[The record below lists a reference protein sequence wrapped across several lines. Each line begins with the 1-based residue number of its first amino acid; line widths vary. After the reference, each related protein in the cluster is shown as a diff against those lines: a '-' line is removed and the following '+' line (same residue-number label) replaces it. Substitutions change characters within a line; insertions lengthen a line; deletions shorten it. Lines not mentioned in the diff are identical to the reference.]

1 VAVLFVTQLANAQVR
16 STYSSSGTFTVPAGV
31 TQVTVECWGGGG
43 RGGVRTSNGQGGG
56 GGGGAY
62 ARSVLTV
69 TPSTS
74 FTVTVGGGSN
84 STSAGGD
91 TWFGTAA
98 TILAKGGESCGNNT
112 TTGATGGPAAASI
125 GTFKF
130 SGGSGATATGD
141 SGGGGSSAGNAA
153 NGNNGGVTGGGTAPA
168 GGGNGGNGTSS
179 TIPGS
184 GGAGS
189 SPGGAGGGGKR
200 GFFGGGSGGNGA
212 NGRVVVSY
220 NYPNGLCLASGSINI
235 PDNGCASNNNA
246 VVPIAISGLPTTLG
260 TAAGNARLQSVEVIA
275 AHTWNGDIRISL
287 TAPGGI
293 TRNLIL
299 DRFGNGDNLGNPSA
313 CPGSPL
319 VFQDGG
325 TALNNTATS
334 NVTGI
339 YNPEQSLAAFTGNP
353 NGNWTFTMCDAASA
367 DVGDV
372 RYLKLNF
379 CTVPLI
385 TATTNNSPAC
395 SNGTLDLSVTASGSP
410 AVTYAWS
417 GTGSFSPNSSSA
429 NVSVTGAA
437 SGNYS
442 VTVTNS
448 CGTTN
453 ATIPVIVN
461 TATPWYADND
471 GDGFGNP
478 ADMVL
483 ACTVPGGRVAN
494 NTDCNDALVT
504 YADNDGD
511 GFGAGAPAPCG
522 VGNNSDCND
531 AAVLYAD
538 GDGDGFGAGAPA
550 ACGVANNTDCDD
562 TQVLYTDADGDGFG
576 AGAPVACGVAN
587 NLDCNDAAILH
598 ADADGDGFGAAA
610 NAPCGIADNSD
621 CDDTNVLYTD
631 ADGDGFGTGSPVAC
645 GVADNTDCDDTQTLY
660 ADTDGDGFG
669 AGAPAACGVS
679 NNTDDCPTVSG
690 LIGSSCDAQ
699 AGPGFVLGQL
709 DGTCICVAIPCTENV
724 VLELRTDM
732 NSEEAGWEILD
743 QNTSL
748 VICSGGAPD
757 SPFPHGITNPIT
769 QSCCLPI
776 GCYRLRVS
784 DAGGDGF
791 VTGGYQLRESGA
803 NGRRI
808 IDNFGNFTTGS
819 LSTTP
824 SNFDNGAF
832 CVPISD
838 DGLIY
843 SSADKLDWVD
853 YKYLVAHANPAV
865 SAQWQV
871 GNQTDDGYEFWI
883 FDSNGTYSYRKFRS
897 HATSDGFSPAT
908 ANRACHMKI
917 NNWYNTPSTPL
928 IPANVLMNVR
938 VRARVNGVNGAFGSA
953 CTMKID
959 PVRAACP
966 LVKLQDDPAFA
977 SDYSCGV
984 TRTMG
989 GPNSNANK
997 LVALPP
1003 KFSPAPFGGGTGVLF
1018 QFRFRIPAENVCIVR
1033 PAQASPTIYLN
1044 WTNGPQLQCSKTYE
1058 VEVRVSKDMGA
1069 TWCVDSPSPAC
1080 DPSPVTTWG
1089 KTCQVS
1095 ISTCF
1100 QGGSGSSSMVAQG
1113 NSNLSMYP
1121 NPNQGDQL
1129 FISLNNVSP
1138 NVSTISVDIYDL
1150 TGKSMSKRTIAVL
1163 DGFVNEA
1170 MDLNN
1175 ALGSGMYMVHITA
1188 GEKIWTERLVIQK

>member
-1 VAVLFVTQLANAQVR
+1 M
-16 STYSSSGTFTVPAGV
+16 
-31 TQVTVECWGGGG
+31 
-43 RGGVRTSNGQGGG
+43 
-56 GGGGAY
+56 
-62 ARSVLTV
+62 
-69 TPSTS
+69 
-74 FTVTVGGGSN
+74 
-84 STSAGGD
+84 
-91 TWFGTAA
+91 
-98 TILAKGGESCGNNT
+98 
-112 TTGATGGPAAASI
+112 
-125 GTFKF
+125 
-130 SGGSGATATGD
+130 
-141 SGGGGSSAGNAA
+141 
-153 NGNNGGVTGGGTAPA
+153 
-168 GGGNGGNGTSS
+168 
-179 TIPGS
+179 
-184 GGAGS
+184 
-189 SPGGAGGGGKR
+189 
-200 GFFGGGSGGNGA
+200 
-212 NGRVVVSY
+212 
-220 NYPNGLCLASGSINI
+220 
-235 PDNGCASNNNA
+235 
-246 VVPIAISGLPTTLG
+246 PITISGLPTTLG

-275 AHTWNGDIRISL
+275 AHTWNSDIRISL
-287 TAPGGI
+287 TAPGGV

-299 DRFGNGDNLGNPSA
+299 NRFGNGDNLGNPAA

-319 VFQDGG
+319 IFQDLS
-325 TALNNTATS
+325 TALNNTNTS
-334 NVTGI
+334 NVTGT
-339 YNPEQSLAAFTGNP
+339 YSPEQSLAGFTGDP
-353 NGNWTFTMCDAASA
+353 NGNWTFTMCDNVGA

-395 SNGTLDLSVTASGSP
+395 SNGTLDLTVTASGSP
-410 AVTYAWS
+410 SVSYAWT

-448 CGTTN
+448 CGSTN

-461 TATPWYADND
+461 TATAWYADND
-471 GDGFGNP
+471 GDGFGNS
-478 ADMVL
+478 ADMIL
-483 ACTVPGGRVAN
+483 ACSSTGGRVAD

-504 YADNDGD
+504 YTDNDGD
-511 GFGAGAPAPCG
+511 GFGTGAPVACG

-531 AAVLYAD
+531 AA
-538 GDGDGFGAGAPA
+538 
-550 ACGVANNTDCDD
+550 
-562 TQVLYTDADGDGFG
+562 
-576 AGAPVACGVAN
+576 
-587 NLDCNDAAILH
+587 ILH
-598 ADADGDGFGAAA
+598 ADVDGDGFGAAA

-621 CDDTNVLYTD
+621 CDDSNVLYTD

-645 GVADNTDCDDTQTLY
+645 GVADNSDCDDSQTLY
-660 ADTDGDGFG
+660 ADADGDGFG
-669 AGAPAACGVS
+669 AGTPAACGVL
-679 NNTDDCPTVSG
+679 NNTDDCPTVVG

-699 AGPGFVLGQL
+699 PGPGFVLGQL
-709 DGTCICVAIPCTENV
+709 DGTCTCVAIPCTENV
-724 VLELRTDM
+724 VLELRTDV

-791 VTGGYQLRESGA
+791 VTGGYQLRESGM

-819 LSTTP
+819 LSTAP

-832 CVPISD
+832 CVPLSD
-838 DGLIY
+838 DALIF
-843 SSADKLDWVD
+843 SSADKLDWVS
-853 YKYLVAHANPAV
+853 YKYLVAHADSAV

-883 FDSNGTYSYRKFRS
+883 FDPNGTYSFRKFRS
-897 HATSDGFSPAT
+897 HAHSDGFSPAS

-917 NNWYNTPSTPL
+917 NNWYNSPSTPL
-928 IPANVLMNVR
+928 IPSNVLLNVR

-953 CTMKID
+953 STMKID

-984 TRTMG
+984 TRTIG
-989 GPNSNANK
+989 GPNSSANK

-1003 KFSPAPFGGGTGVLF
+1003 KFSPAPFGGGTGVMY

-1044 WTNGPQLQCSKTYE
+1044 WSDGPLLQCSKTYE

-1080 DPSPVTTWG
+1080 DPSPVTAWG
-1089 KTCQVS
+1089 KTCNVS
-1095 ISTCF
+1095 ISSCF

-1113 NSNLSMYP
+1113 EGTFNLYP
-1121 NPNQGDQL
+1121 NPNSGDQL
-1129 FISLNNVSP
+1129 FISLNNISAD
-1138 NVSTISVDIYDL
+1138 VSTISVDIYDL
-1150 TGKSMSKRTIAVL
+1150 TGKSMSKRTIAVQ
-1163 DGFVNEA
+1163 DGYINTA
-1170 MDLNN
+1170 MDLK
-1175 ALGSGMYMVHITA
+1175 GSLSSGIYMVNITV
-1188 GEKIWTERLVIQK
+1188 GEKMYTERLVIQK